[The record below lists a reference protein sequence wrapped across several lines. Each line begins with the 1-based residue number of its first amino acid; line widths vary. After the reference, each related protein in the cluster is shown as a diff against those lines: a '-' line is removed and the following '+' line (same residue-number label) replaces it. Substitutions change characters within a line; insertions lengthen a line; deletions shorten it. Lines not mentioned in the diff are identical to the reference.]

1 MRKEKG
7 RHVLI
12 NSSYVRDENNRDRN
26 DTLNFFTY
34 KSNFILQKIDDF
46 VSYVN
51 LDNILSLDIAGR
63 IVDVIYVSEISF
75 SLSST
80 SLE

>member
-12 NSSYVRDENNRDRN
+12 NSSYVHDENNRDWN

-34 KSNFILQKIDDF
+34 KSNFILQKIDNF
-46 VSYVN
+46 ISYVN
-51 LDNILSLDIAGR
+51 FDNILSLNIAGR
-63 IVDVIYVSEISF
+63 IVDFIYVSEISF
-75 SLSST
+75 ALSST

>member
-12 NSSYVRDENNRDRN
+12 NSSYVHDENNRDRN

-34 KSNFILQKIDDF
+34 KSNFILQKIDNF
-46 VSYVN
+46 ISYVN
-51 LDNILSLDIAGR
+51 FDNILSLNIAGR
-63 IVDVIYVSEISF
+63 IVDFIYVSEISF
-75 SLSST
+75 ALSST

>member
-12 NSSYVRDENNRDRN
+12 NSSYVHDENNRDRN